1 MSIHF
6 EEAITVDKDE
16 NNINVEAII
25 KSSALLRSIDMMG
38 VGMAITDP
46 SLEDNP
52 LVYVNQGFEKITGY
66 SREEVLH
73 KNPRFLQG
81 EETDTE
87 HLKIIK
93 RAIQTG
99 KAETATIKNYRK
111 DGTTFWNQFIL
122 SPLVEDGKP
131 IYFIGLQ
138 FDVTGEVEER
148 QASHQKIQQLSYFD
162 SLTGLLNT
170 NRFKEITK
178 RRLEQSEANHTT
190 AAILRFNINRFR
202 YINESYGEIMGNE
215 LLYLVAERVRTL
227 FSDDTPICRSFADDF
242 MVLVSDIVNPLQIH
256 EIAHNLNEA
265 LKKPYMIN
273 NEEITLG
280 FGMGV
285 SLFPD
290 DSKDTTSLIK
300 HAEMAMKEA
309 KAEAINGPHYFDYYL
324 MDKLL
329 ERINIEK
336 KFPKALAE
344 EEFELYYQPKIDAS
358 TMELTGFE
366 ALIRWQDP
374 ELGLIPPN
382 NFIPIAEDT
391 GFIVQLG
398 EWVLWEACRTNKKWQ
413 DAGLPKLSV
422 SVNVSAIQ
430 FRHPQFVNTVKSVL
444 EQTGLEAQYLELEV
458 TESLLNT
465 PLMIKEK
472 LNFLQSQG
480 ISLSIDDFGTGYSS
494 IYYLKAFPLQVLKI
508 DRAFVHGTP
517 NSSRDSSLLLSII
530 QLGKS
535 LGMTVLAEGVETNE
549 QFEFLKKHGC
559 DQIQGYYFSKPL
571 NSEAMQ
577 SLLVSR
583 KIS

>member
-1 MSIHF
+1 M
-6 EEAITVDKDE
+6 DKDE

-202 YINESYGEIMGNE
+202 YINGSYG
-215 LLYLVAERVRTL
+215 
-227 FSDDTPICRSFADDF
+227 
-242 MVLVSDIVNPLQIH
+242 
-256 EIAHNLNEA
+256 
-265 LKKPYMIN
+265 
-273 NEEITLG
+273 
-280 FGMGV
+280 
-285 SLFPD
+285 
-290 DSKDTTSLIK
+290 
-300 HAEMAMKEA
+300 
-309 KAEAINGPHYFDYYL
+309 
-324 MDKLL
+324 
-329 ERINIEK
+329 
-336 KFPKALAE
+336 
-344 EEFELYYQPKIDAS
+344 
-358 TMELTGFE
+358 
-366 ALIRWQDP
+366 
-374 ELGLIPPN
+374 
-382 NFIPIAEDT
+382 
-391 GFIVQLG
+391 
-398 EWVLWEACRTNKKWQ
+398 
-413 DAGLPKLSV
+413 
-422 SVNVSAIQ
+422 
-430 FRHPQFVNTVKSVL
+430 
-444 EQTGLEAQYLELEV
+444 
-458 TESLLNT
+458 
-465 PLMIKEK
+465 
-472 LNFLQSQG
+472 
-480 ISLSIDDFGTGYSS
+480 
-494 IYYLKAFPLQVLKI
+494 
-508 DRAFVHGTP
+508 
-517 NSSRDSSLLLSII
+517 
-530 QLGKS
+530 
-535 LGMTVLAEGVETNE
+535 
-549 QFEFLKKHGC
+549 
-559 DQIQGYYFSKPL
+559 
-571 NSEAMQ
+571 
-577 SLLVSR
+577 
-583 KIS
+583 